1 MFGKIKALDGALD
14 KYTSGD
20 KIIYG
25 HFNGQSMVGSDFK
38 VYPVPGNYA
47 SKSRLVEGDK
57 LKLII
62 TEDGRFIFK
71 QVLPVKRRQFI
82 GKIRESKGNEEIY
95 VEYESKM
102 YMILENSIKFFK
114 LKEGDEVMAM
124 IPFGKESNWAAI
136 ENIIR
141 KVI

>member
-1 MFGKIKALDGALD
+1 MFGKIKAVDGALD

-57 LKLII
+57 LKLIM

-71 QVLPVKRRQFI
+71 QVLPVKRIQFI
-82 GKIRESKGNEEIY
+82 GKYFSDDRGDMVVGSYGVY
-95 VEYESKM
+95 H
-102 YMILENSIKFFK
+102 ILECSAKFFK
-114 LKEGDEVMAM
+114 LKKDDEIIVQ
-124 IPFGKESNWAAI
+124 IPFGTSAKWAAV
-136 ENIIR
+136 EDIIR
-141 KVI
+141 KIM